1 MRSANPLASFDF
13 AVRTLAPFLV
23 VTSRQ
28 PALGDPSPSPA
39 GSANINDRS
48 LLGSRDSELAV
59 VIEDAEFSQSSFA
72 GRPALAGRFCASLRQ
87 ALWRKHLGLMPA
99 QLDVRAQ
106 RLGALGVPPEQA
118 AAAPL
123 DPAVDLADVSRAFM
137 GVWRTQAARNTAA
150 IEALF
155 PAVPRNSIGTLQQ
168 LQVAQAQALEVA
180 TTAQHYGIGEGK
192 RGSALTPCGSTGHSP
207 RPLAAARRP
216 GNGAGAD
223 PGLAGALPTAV
234 PSRGAPRLGAQRR
247 EFAARNGLP
256 VIEAVA

>member
-1 MRSANPLASFDF
+1 MCSASPPASFPLARVTAHDLAS
-13 AVRTLAPFLV
+13 RTVAPFPV
-23 VTSRQ
+23 VTSRR
-28 PALGDPSPSPA
+28 PHPP

-59 VIEDAEFSQSSFA
+59 VIEDAEFSQSTFA
-72 GRPALAGRFCASLRQ
+72 GQPALAGRFCASLRQ

-123 DPAVDLADVSRAFM
+123 DPAVDLADVSHAFM

-150 IEALF
+150 VEALF

-180 TTAQHYGIGEGK
+180 TTAQHYGIGEAK
-192 RGSALTPCGSTGHSP
+192 WRQCAHTPWQHAPITTP
-207 RPLAAARRP
+207 PFAAARRP

-223 PGLAGALPTAV
+223 AGLAGALPTAV
-234 PSRGAPRLGAQRR
+234 PRRDAPRLGAQR
-247 EFAARNGLP
+247 
-256 VIEAVA
+256 